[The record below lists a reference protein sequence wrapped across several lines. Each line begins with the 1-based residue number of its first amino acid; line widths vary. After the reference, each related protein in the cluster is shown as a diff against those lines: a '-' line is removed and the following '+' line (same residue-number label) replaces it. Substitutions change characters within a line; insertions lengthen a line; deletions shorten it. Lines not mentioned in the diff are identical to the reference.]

1 MSVQEKYNDIFPDRL
16 RKLIEA
22 RGTTITAVS
31 KELGIGAEY
40 VSVSVEDV
48 EKERWEESMRK
59 IPAGTVFVEPG
70 APKGPDGTKG
80 GEQI

>member
-1 MSVQEKYNDIFPDRL
+1 MPHIAITMLPGRDKAVKA
-16 RKLIEA
+16 KLALTVRE
-22 RGTTITAVS
+22 AVS

-59 IPAGTVFVEPG
+59 IPAGTVFVELG

>member
-1 MSVQEKYNDIFPDRL
+1 MPHIAITMLPGRDKAVKA
-16 RKLIEA
+16 KLALTVRE
-22 RGTTITAVS
+22 AVS

-59 IPAGTVFVEPG
+59 IPAGPVEPG